1 MAEAV
6 IHFLRSTLGSPGWT
20 TFFMSMLPVTE
31 LRLSIPW
38 AITLGGIPW
47 GQAFLISI
55 AGNFLITIPL
65 IFFLEPVSNSM
76 RRFKSGD
83 RFFNWLF
90 ARTRRKGALIEKIEF
105 VGLML
110 FVGIP
115 LPMTGAWTGAIAAF
129 VFGLEFK
136 KSLIAIF
143 AGLLISA
150 TIVTA
155 LTLSGTAL
163 FIHFSS

>member
-1 MAEAV
+1 MVESIV
-6 IHFLRSTLGSPGWT
+6 HLLKSSVESPGWT

-31 LRLSIPW
+31 LRLSVPW
-38 AITLGGIPW
+38 AITIGGLPW
-47 GQAFLISI
+47 TSAYLISI
-55 AGNFLITIPL
+55 TGNFLIIIPV
-65 IFFLEPVSNSM
+65 IFYLEPCSNFL
-76 RRFKSGD
+76 RRRKSGD
-83 RFFNWLF
+83 IFFKWLF

-129 VFGLEFK
+129 VFGLGNK
-136 KSLIAIF
+136 RALLAIF

-150 TIVTA
+150 TIVTL
-155 LTLSGTAL
+155 LTLSGTAI
-163 FIHFSS
+163 FGHFTY